1 MGLLLSKFKEAMQD
15 KALRDE
21 VSSAIVN
28 DKGNACPI
36 AVRLAWHNSGTFDKS
51 DNKGGGSDGA
61 TMRFEEELSDP
72 ANAGLNIAQD
82 ILQPLKE
89 KHPELS
95 TADLWVLAGIQAI
108 KLTGGPDVPFKYGR
122 TDASDKSACPA
133 QGRLPDATQ
142 GAQHLRD
149 VFYRMGFDD
158 KAIVALSGAHTLG
171 SCHKDRSGFD
181 GPWTTDPYKFDNEY
195 FKVLLDLEW
204 KPREWDGPL
213 QYADPSGKLM
223 MLPSDIALKEDES
236 FLKYVKMYAEDE
248 KLFFK
253 DFAEAFG
260 SLVSLGC
267 PAHCQP

>member
-149 VFYRMGFDD
+149 VFYRMG
-158 KAIVALSGAHTLG
+158 
-171 SCHKDRSGFD
+171 
-181 GPWTTDPYKFDNEY
+181 
-195 FKVLLDLEW
+195 
-204 KPREWDGPL
+204 
-213 QYADPSGKLM
+213 
-223 MLPSDIALKEDES
+223 
-236 FLKYVKMYAEDE
+236 
-248 KLFFK
+248 
-253 DFAEAFG
+253 
-260 SLVSLGC
+260 
-267 PAHCQP
+267 

>member
-1 MGLLLSKFKEAMQD
+1 VTCFIAWGKKNVDADGVVDFHLT
-15 KALRDE
+15 LRKL
-21 VSSAIVN
+21 VSRHS
-28 DKGNACPI
+28 PSLFSL
-36 AVRLAWHNSGTFDKS
+36 RNS
-51 DNKGGGSDGA
+51 
-61 TMRFEEELSDP
+61 
-72 ANAGLNIAQD
+72 
-82 ILQPLKE
+82 
-89 KHPELS
+89 
-95 TADLWVLAGIQAI
+95 
-108 KLTGGPDVPFKYGR
+108 
-122 TDASDKSACPA
+122 
-133 QGRLPDATQ
+133 
-142 GAQHLRD
+142 
-149 VFYRMGFDD
+149 FDD

-260 SLVSLGC
+260 
-267 PAHCQP
+267 